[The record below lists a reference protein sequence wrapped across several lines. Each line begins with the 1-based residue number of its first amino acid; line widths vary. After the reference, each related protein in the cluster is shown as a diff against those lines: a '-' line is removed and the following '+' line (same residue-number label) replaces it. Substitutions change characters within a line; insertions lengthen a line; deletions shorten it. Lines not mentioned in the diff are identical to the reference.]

1 MGWLHGNNDLGVDLT
16 DLTGLGVPAR
26 HLTTDGRLDAPREQ
40 FKGAYEIGAYLF
52 ALTELTAW

>member
-1 MGWLHGNNDLGVDLT
+1 
-16 DLTGLGVPAR
+16 VPAR